1 MATPASSNA
10 IDTTG
15 GVLPC
20 WSCKGPAA
28 EDAAF
33 CTTCGAVQ
41 PPGQVD
47 HFIRLGLPV
56 TFDIDGAALDRAY
69 FARQRQFHPDRFA
82 RRSAREGAIAES
94 RSVSLNEA
102 YETLRDPLRR
112 AAYLLALAGH
122 PIVGD
127 GATIDDPELLA
138 EVMDAREALAEAGSA
153 AEVAAVAEHTATE
166 RAVAMAALSAA
177 FAAGDH
183 PAARIQATRLKYLV
197 KIADEARR
205 RTIRLEGRAA

>member
-1 MATPASSNA
+1 MDSA
-10 IDTTG
+10 G
-15 GVLPC
+15 GVLSC

-28 EDAAF
+28 GEGAF

-47 HFIRLGLPV
+47 HFARLGLAR
-56 TFDIDGAALDRAY
+56 TFELDPAALDRAY

-82 RRSAREGAIAES
+82 RRSAKEGAIAES

-102 YETLRDPLRR
+102 YEALRDPLRR

-122 PIVGD
+122 PIVGE

-138 EVMDAREALAEAGSA
+138 EVMEAREALMDAQSPAD
-153 AEVAAVAEHTATE
+153 VAAVAERAAAERTAAT
-166 RAVAMAALSAA
+166 AALSAA
-177 FAAGDH
+177 FAAADY
-183 PAARIQATRLKYLV
+183 PAARRHATRLKYLE
-197 KIADEARR
+197 KIAEEVRR
-205 RTIRLEGRAA
+205 RAIRLEGRAA